1 MATNKPKL
9 TKLPVQTTGQ
19 TGTDNTQ
26 AVSDYK
32 EFLTAVA
39 KSPAL
44 VSGWS
49 KLLKSSG
56 YYKGK
61 ITDKYTP
68 ALQSAFD
75 RAEQARL
82 SISSVRPLTRDAFI
96 KEAIDL
102 AAGGGGGSGSAT
114 PITKYIDVSVTPS
127 SKAKDLINA
136 IILDTLGRQA
146 TDAEVKKYTAALNA
160 AEKKTPTTTKYTT
173 SGATRTSSTTGGL
186 DTQQYLIDQI
196 SGTDEAKANKVLG
209 FYETFM
215 NALGGK

>member
-9 TKLPVQTTGQ
+9 TKLPVQSTGQ
-19 TGTDNTQ
+19 TSTDNTQ

-44 VSGWS
+44 VTGWS

-68 ALQSAFD
+68 ALQNAFD
-75 RAEQARL
+75 RAEQDRL
-82 SISSVRPLTRDAFI
+82 SISAIRPLTRDAFI
-96 KEAIDL
+96 NEAI
-102 AAGGGGGSGSAT
+102 ANQAGGAGDGSAT
-114 PITKYIDVSVTPS
+114 PITKYVDVSVTPS

>member
-1 MATNKPKL
+1 MATSKPKVK
-9 TKLPVQTTGQ
+9 KLPAQTTGQ

-26 AVSDYK
+26 TVSDYK
-32 EFLTAVA
+32 EFLAAVA

-44 VSGWS
+44 LSGWS
-49 KLLKSSG
+49 KLLKSAG

-68 ALQSAFD
+68 ALQNAFD
-75 RAEQARL
+75 RAEQDRL
-82 SISSVRPLTRDAFI
+82 SIAAYRPLTRDAFI
-96 KEAIDL
+96 NETIANGAGD
-102 AAGGGGGSGSAT
+102 AAAV
-114 PITKYIDVSVTPS
+114 PITKYVDTSVTPS
-127 SKAKDLINA
+127 TKAKDFINA

-160 AEKKTPTTTKYTT
+160 AEKKAPTTTTYKT
-173 SGATRTSSTTGGL
+173 SGGTRTSSTTGGL
-186 DTQQYLIDQI
+186 DTQQYLLDQV

>member
-9 TKLPVQTTGQ
+9 TKLPVQSTGQ

-32 EFLTAVA
+32 EFLVAVA

-68 ALQSAFD
+68 ALQDAFD

-96 KEAIDL
+96 REAIDNQ
-102 AAGGGGGSGSAT
+102 AGGAGSGAAT
-114 PITKYIDVSVTPS
+114 PITKYIDVAVTPS
-127 SKAKDLINA
+127 SKAKDIINA

-160 AEKKTPTTTKYTT
+160 AEKKAPTTTKYTT

>member
-9 TKLPVQTTGQ
+9 TKLPVQSTGQ
-19 TGTDNTQ
+19 TSTDNTQ

-32 EFLTAVA
+32 EFLVAVA

-44 VSGWS
+44 VTGWS

-68 ALQSAFD
+68 ALQNAFD
-75 RAEQARL
+75 RAEQDRL
-82 SISSVRPLTRDAFI
+82 SISAIRPLTRDAFI
-96 KEAIDL
+96 NEAI
-102 AAGGGGGSGSAT
+102 ANQAGGAGSGSAT
-114 PITKYIDVSVTPS
+114 PITKYVDVSITPS

-136 IILDTLGRQA
+136 IILDTLGRKA